1 MRPNLALISL
11 LWAALLV
18 LVTSLLSGN
27 SLLMVLMTPILTL
40 VVLGLLFT
48 PPQVRSIVRR
58 GFPTMVWTDEELEIE
73 LVIEVEGGFGMVSVF
88 DPLPEEFELS
98 QGANYMAFW
107 VWKSGI
113 TTKRYSVICRKR
125 GECHIQPSQWRSW
138 HGLFLRSEKAGQA
151 DNPMSTLVM
160 PKPAAVPYGRVT
172 KEHARLPSIGSTLTK
187 IGIATTDF
195 RELRQYTHGDPLK
208 AINWKA
214 TARRLAAGQQM
225 PVTNQ
230 YESEGRR
237 AVWIFTD
244 ASTAMMVGDNL
255 RNPLELCLR
264 LTMGAARYF
273 LRKGARVGMFAFGAD
288 AAIIYPESGN
298 RQLIRISNAIAR
310 LTPGPST
317 DGLLGAVEQVRRSLA
332 KDAPLSVVFTRLDLP
347 DPEPLKAGVRRLAIA
362 GLRSRRRTPPII
374 VGVGGYNWMQ
384 THDWYER
391 NASALL
397 HLATRPLVR
406 SLHADGARVLEWSPD
421 REAVSHET
429 EAAL

>member
-1 MRPNLALISL
+1 MRPNLALKAL

-18 LVTSLLSGN
+18 LVVALLSGN
-27 SLLMVLMTPILTL
+27 SVLVALMTPILAL
-40 VVLGLLFT
+40 GILGLLLT
-48 PPQVRSIVRR
+48 PPQVRSVIRR
-58 GFPTMVWTDEELEIE
+58 SLPTIVWTDEELEIE
-73 LVIEVEGGFGMVSVF
+73 LVIEVEGGFGLVSVH

-98 QGANYMAFW
+98 QGVNYLVFW
-107 VWKSGI
+107 VWKRGT

-125 GECHIQPSQWRSW
+125 GEYRIQPSQWRSW
-138 HGLFLRSEKAGQA
+138 HGLFLRSERAGHA

-172 KEHARLPSIGSTLTK
+172 KEHTRLPSIGTTLTK
-187 IGIATTDF
+187 VGIATTDF
-195 RELRQYTHGDPLK
+195 RELRQYAHGDPLK

-214 TARRLAAGQQM
+214 TARRLSAGQGL

-237 AVWIFTD
+237 AVWIFAD
-244 ASTAMMVGDNL
+244 ASTTMMVGDNL

-288 AAIIYPESGN
+288 APIVHPDSGN

-310 LTPGPST
+310 LTPGTST
-317 DGLLGAVEQVRRSLA
+317 DGLLGAVQQVSRSLVR
-332 KDAPLSVVFTRLDLP
+332 DTPLSVVFTRLDLP

-362 GLRSRRRTPPII
+362 GLRTRRRTPPII
-374 VGVGGYNWMQ
+374 VGVGGYHWMQ

-391 NASALL
+391 NASSLL
-397 HLATRPLVR
+397 HLSTRPLVKA
-406 SLHADGARVLEWSPD
+406 LHAGGARILEWRPD
-421 REAVSHET
+421 DESGSYRT
-429 EAAL
+429 EATS